1 MKHSKILSAVFG
13 LTLFASAALCAAAP
27 KTEGN
32 IKKIRPKKTVTLD
45 VYTQLANY

>member
-13 LTLFASAALCAAAP
+13 LTLFASAALSAAAP

-32 IKKIRPKKTVTLD
+32 PLHHWNKILQSKFT
-45 VYTQLANY
+45 